1 MKRPFLSSPSRKTA
15 MYVQSTSKR
24 SHVSCFLYGLN
35 GTGTASAPQESLV
48 LTLLQLLGQE

>member
-1 MKRPFLSSPSRKTA
+1 